1 MFSIFLCGKKYEILI
16 NRQTSL
22 SANIVAFC
30 RYLRANDFSVTIA
43 EERDALHAIELLQPY
58 NDPDTLQLCFQTAL
72 CRSPQQLVLFPKLYK
87 TYWRELDRAVDSKLK
102 EETEEKLSPTKVN
115 ESQRPPS
122 INEIKNWLHGNKK
135 NEETETSSY
144 STIDVLGKNGFPK
157 FEEKELREIF
167 RLVKKLVE
175 KIANRRSRRFQ
186 STRKQEQIDLK
197 KTIRKSITRGA
208 DVTEV
213 FYKKKKKENLKVVL
227 ICDVSRSM
235 ELYSRFFIQF
245 MYAFQNL
252 FPKVKTFVFSTS
264 LHPVSQELSKKSLD
278 QSLEKIIGKVNNWS
292 GGTKIGASL
301 EQFTQQ
307 YAHKHLTSKT
317 LTIILSDGW
326 DTGEIDLI
334 EKNMRLI
341 HRKSLQVLWLNPL
354 AGNSNWK
361 PEVQGMKAALPFVD
375 VLLPFVNLE
384 SLRQVL
390 RSSSFGKFKRSERI
404 I

>member
-1 MFSIFLCGKKYEILI
+1 MT

-43 EERDALHAIELLQPY
+43 EERDALQAMKILQPY
-58 NDPDTLQLCFQTAL
+58 NTPESLQLCLQTAL
-72 CRSPQQLVLFPKLYK
+72 CRSPQQLLLFPKLYQ

-102 EETEEKLSPTKVN
+102 DEAEEKLTPTKVH

-122 INEIKNWLHGNKK
+122 IQEIKNWLHGNKK
-135 NEETETSSY
+135 NEETEVATY
-144 STIDVLGKNGFPK
+144 STMDVFGENGFPA

-186 STRKQEQIDLK
+186 STRKHAEIDLK
-197 KTIRKSITRGA
+197 KTIRKSITRDA

-235 ELYSRFFIQF
+235 EMYSRFFIQF

-264 LHPVSQELSKKSLD
+264 LHPVSEELSKKSLNE
-278 QSLEKIIGKVNNWS
+278 SLEKIIGKVNNWS
-292 GGTKIGASL
+292 GGTKIGVSL
-301 EQFTQQ
+301 EEFTEQ
-307 YAHKHLTSKT
+307 YAHKYLSSKT

-326 DTGEIDLI
+326 DTGDVDLI

-354 AGNSNWK
+354 AGNTNWK
-361 PEVQGMKAALPFVD
+361 PEVEGMKAALPFVD

-384 SLRQVL
+384 SLRTAVQNF
-390 RSSSFGKFKRSERI
+390 RIGKR
-404 I
+404 